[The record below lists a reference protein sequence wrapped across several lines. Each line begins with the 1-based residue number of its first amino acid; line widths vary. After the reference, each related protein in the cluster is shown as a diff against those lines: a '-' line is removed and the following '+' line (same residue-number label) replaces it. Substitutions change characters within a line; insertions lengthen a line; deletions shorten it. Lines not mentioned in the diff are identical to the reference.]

1 MKVNSHET
9 EVETGKQEFLLE
21 SCSPERN
28 IIIETTLLISKED
41 ILTAQSRNTNGIL
54 YVIFIQT

>member
-9 EVETGKQEFLLE
+9 EVEAGKQEFLLE

-41 ILTAQSRNTNGIL
+41 ILTVQSRNTNGIL